1 MATIN
6 RPNIPSGATKI
17 NPPTTRE
24 PGSIYRGDNVN
35 PEPNID
41 PNNNYVLPN
50 PGVWEQDGDG
60 HQTVRSRILYS
71 AIYKQAYELFAYLED
86 TTWAQRL
93 LAIVDSASQSAQ
105 SWFDTIGL
113 SQKAEQANEITY
125 QTCIQQ
131 IGALIAEYQSYVNSL
146 PSTQKQQYS
155 DAGVNVALN
164 PSVLSGSSISERAAG
179 ASPLSGVEVDNTSD
193 NIMSLLQFAGNLQGG
208 LVGIVNSGVSV
219 FNALSQF
226 DIQNRSLGLTEA
238 ESGAPISKPFKGKQN
253 RENLFISYGDRL
265 TARSREDAAR
275 ADRAI
280 TSQNEAEIAQNES
293 WMRRAVSMQEFS
305 HFEDDL
311 GEVLRDLGSLS
322 YENWKAQFN
331 LQSLRNKREK
341 AQLDFESQVVNDL
354 SPELESSYRNSM
366 NQFGVEENN
375 VRETLRSSY
384 KTVVERMAEKARRGS
399 WINSL
404 LLMNLYNQ
412 GNLGIQDALE
422 TGAGVVGK
430 FINPVHKTKV
440 LK

>member
-1 MATIN
+1 MSTIN
-6 RPNIPSGATKI
+6 RPNIPSGAIKVTS
-17 NPPTTRE
+17 PTSRE
-24 PGSIYRGDNVN
+24 SGQIFRGDNVN
-35 PEPNID
+35 PSPNID
-41 PNNNYVLPN
+41 PNNNYVLPQ
-50 PGVWEQDGDG
+50 PGTGYEQDSQGN
-60 HQTVRSRILYS
+60 QTVRSRILS
-71 AIYKQAYELFAYLED
+71 SSIYKQAYELFAYLD
-86 TTWAQRL
+86 DSTWAQRL
-93 LAIVDSASQSAQ
+93 LSIVDTATQSSQ

-113 SQKAEQANEITY
+113 SHKADQANEVTY

-164 PSVLSGSSISERAAG
+164 PSVLSGSSISERTAG
-179 ASPLSGVEVDNTSD
+179 AASLAGVEVDNTSD

-208 LVGIVNSGVSV
+208 LVGIVNSGLSV
-219 FNALSQF
+219 FNSLSQY
-226 DIQNRSLGLTEA
+226 DIQNRSLALTEA

-253 RENLFISYGDRL
+253 RENLFISYGDRV
-265 TARSREDAAR
+265 TSRAREDAAR

-280 TSQNEAEIAQNES
+280 VEQNESEISLNES
-293 WMRRAVSMQEFS
+293 WMRRAVSMEAFS
-305 HFEDDL
+305 HYEDDL
-311 GEVLRDLGSLS
+311 SEVLKDLGSLS

-341 AQLDFESQVVNDL
+341 AQLDYESQVVNNL

-366 NQFGVEENN
+366 NQFGVEENS

-384 KTVVERMAEKARRGS
+384 KTVVERMAEKAGRGS

-430 FINPVHKTKV
+430 FINPVH
-440 LK
+440 